1 MVSRTSKPVPVT
13 DEISS
18 RKLMRRSQLI
28 VDCLRR
34 RPTFVLLLLPVAFLA
49 SFYVVSSEK
58 DYDLEPRYPSFVKS
72 YNAANGKYDRRL
84 ADQRDG

>member
-18 RKLMRRSQLI
+18 WKLVRRSRLI

-34 RPTFVLLLLPVAFLA
+34 RPSFVLLLLPVAFLV

-72 YNAANGKYDRRL
+72 YNAVDGKYDRRL
-84 ADQRDG
+84 VDQRDG